1 MSLEIEKRYHNIDLD
16 EVHKLLKKMGA
27 KREINL
33 FRIYGYRNKEENYRV
48 RLRDEGN
55 KITFTVKRR
64 KKNNKFDTEWE
75 VEISNL
81 ETAKEMLEIL
91 GIELGRPLEKIRE
104 AFHYKKS
111 EIAID
116 YQVLNEPHLE
126 IESPNE
132 KELKSIEKKL
142 KLNNDEKPV
151 NPVDFY
157 GINLKKLI
165 KLNQVFSGLDKVKK
179 LVTKQKTK
187 FNKMMRMKKKL
198 YKEATKKYN

>member
-1 MSLEIEKRYHNIDLD
+1 MSLEIEKRYDNIDLD

-33 FRIYGYRNKEENYRV
+33 FRIYTYKNKEENYRV

-91 GIELGRPLEKIRE
+91 SIKLGGPVEKIRE

-142 KLNNDEKPV
+142 KLNNKSNNEYV

-157 GINLKKLI
+157 GINLHL
-165 KLNQVFSGLDKVKK
+165 
-179 LVTKQKTK
+179 
-187 FNKMMRMKKKL
+187 
-198 YKEATKKYN
+198 